1 MNLLLDLSLIKK
13 HSWLQQNE
21 SLKCLCRSLLFL
33 VVAFL
38 HGSVFPQVVE
48 RLQLSGHVFSP
59 SNHLLDLLRVLHIF
73 VFRERSSE
81 AVPEVV
87 ATFRI
92 LPSEVEKIFIES
104 DHFSPQRVRHRPGE
118 TVRAVW

>member
-1 MNLLLDLSLIKK
+1 MNPLIDLLLIRHEEAGGYSGT
-13 HSWLQQNE
+13 S
-21 SLKCLCRSLLFL
+21 LCRSGLLL

-48 RLQLSGHVFSP
+48 RLQLSGHILP
-59 SNHLLDLLRVLHIF
+59 PTDHLPDLLRVLHIF
-73 VFRERSSE
+73 VFRERRSQ

-92 LPSEVEKIFIES
+92 LPSEVEELWSRREENEEIKSSEVINTIS
-104 DHFSPQRVRHRPGE
+104 
-118 TVRAVW
+118 RALI